1 MNEGVFI
8 MKDVKQST
16 RLRPLTNQELI
27 DSYDYLSGA
36 ASSQDCTGLIP
47 SAPLSEAELDSYEEL
62 YPFLPPVP
70 PASDIKD
77 NSKAPED
84 TSGITG

>member
-1 MNEGVFI
+1 

-47 SAPLSEAELDSYEEL
+47 SAPLSLIL
-62 YPFLPPVP
+62 MKNCTRFFLLFLRLP
-70 PASDIKD
+70 I
-77 NSKAPED
+77 
-84 TSGITG
+84 

>member
-1 MNEGVFI
+1 

-36 ASSQDCTGLIP
+36 ASSQDCTGLFPKQNLI
-47 SAPLSEAELDSYEEL
+47 LMKNCTRF
-62 YPFLPPVP
+62 FLLFLRLP
-70 PASDIKD
+70 I
-77 NSKAPED
+77 
-84 TSGITG
+84 

>member
-1 MNEGVFI
+1 

-62 YPFLPPVP
+62 YPSVP

-77 NSKAPED
+77 NNETPED

>member
-1 MNEGVFI
+1 

-36 ASSQDCTGLIP
+36 ASSGLYRPYSICP
-47 SAPLSEAELDSYEEL
+47 SFRSR
-62 YPFLPPVP
+62 
-70 PASDIKD
+70 
-77 NSKAPED
+77 
-84 TSGITG
+84 T

>member
-1 MNEGVFI
+1 

-47 SAPLSEAELDSYEEL
+47 SAGFRYKRQQRSP
-62 YPFLPPVP
+62 
-70 PASDIKD
+70 
-77 NSKAPED
+77 
-84 TSGITG
+84 

>member
-1 MNEGVFI
+1 

-36 ASSQDCTGLIP
+36 ASSKIVPALFHLPLFPKQNLILMKNCTRF
-47 SAPLSEAELDSYEEL
+47 
-62 YPFLPPVP
+62 FLLFLRLP
-70 PASDIKD
+70 I
-77 NSKAPED
+77 
-84 TSGITG
+84 

>member
-1 MNEGVFI
+1 

-16 RLRPLTNQELI
+16 RLRPLTTQELI

-77 NSKAPED
+77 NSEAPED

>member
-1 MNEGVFI
+1 

-47 SAPLSEAELDSYEEL
+47 SPLFPKQNLIL
-62 YPFLPPVP
+62 MKNCTRFFLLFLRLP
-70 PASDIKD
+70 I
-77 NSKAPED
+77 
-84 TSGITG
+84 

>member
-1 MNEGVFI
+1 

-36 ASSQDCTGLIP
+36 ASSLDCTGRIKP
-47 SAPLSEAELDSYEEL
+47 SKIHCLNFFFP
-62 YPFLPPVP
+62 
-70 PASDIKD
+70 
-77 NSKAPED
+77 
-84 TSGITG
+84 

>member
-1 MNEGVFI
+1 MNVRSFYYERCKTI
-8 MKDVKQST
+8 DPPKTSD
-16 RLRPLTNQELI
+16 NQELI

-77 NSKAPED
+77 NNEAPED

>member
-1 MNEGVFI
+1 MNVRSFYYERCKTI
-8 MKDVKQST
+8 D

-77 NSKAPED
+77 NNEAPED

>member
-1 MNEGVFI
+1 

-27 DSYDYLSGA
+27 HSYDYLSGA
-36 ASSQDCTGLIP
+36 ASSSCTGLIP

-77 NSKAPED
+77 NNETPED

>member
-1 MNEGVFI
+1 

-47 SAPLSEAELDSYEEL
+47 SAPLPKQNLIL
-62 YPFLPPVP
+62 MKNCTRFFLLFLRLP
-70 PASDIKD
+70 I
-77 NSKAPED
+77 
-84 TSGITG
+84 

>member
-1 MNEGVFI
+1 

-36 ASSQDCTGLIP
+36 LFHLPLFPKQNLILMKNCTRF
-47 SAPLSEAELDSYEEL
+47 
-62 YPFLPPVP
+62 FLLFLRLP
-70 PASDIKD
+70 I
-77 NSKAPED
+77 
-84 TSGITG
+84 

>member
-1 MNEGVFI
+1 

-47 SAPLSEAELDSYEEL
+47 SALFPKQNLILMKNCTRF
-62 YPFLPPVP
+62 FLLFLRLP
-70 PASDIKD
+70 I
-77 NSKAPED
+77 
-84 TSGITG
+84 

>member
-1 MNEGVFI
+1 

-36 ASSQDCTGLIP
+36 ASSQDCTGLI
-47 SAPLSEAELDSYEEL
+47 LMKNCTRF
-62 YPFLPPVP
+62 FLLFLRLP
-70 PASDIKD
+70 I
-77 NSKAPED
+77 
-84 TSGITG
+84 

>member
-1 MNEGVFI
+1 

-47 SAPLSEAELDSYEEL
+47 SAPLSEAELDSY
-62 YPFLPPVP
+62 VP
-70 PASDIKD
+70 IS
-77 NSKAPED
+77 SSCS
-84 TSGITG
+84 SGFRYKRQQQSP

>member
-1 MNEGVFI
+1 

-62 YPFLPPVP
+62 YPFLPP
-70 PASDIKD
+70 ASDIKG
-77 NSKAPED
+77 NSEAPED